1 MRKEE
6 NKITASTRLP
16 LQRSYV
22 NGSYLS
28 NQSGDTFVTRY
39 PGNDQPVCEIE
50 IAGQAEID
58 AAVQGGLDAFESWSQ
73 TSAVER
79 SVSALGNTGQP
90 VPIL

>member
-22 NGSYLS
+22 NGAYLS
-28 NQSGDTFVTRY
+28 NQSGDTFVTCY

-50 IAGQAEID
+50 IAGQVEID
-58 AAVQGGLDAFESWSQ
+58 DAVQGASDAFESWS
-73 TSAVER
+73 
-79 SVSALGNTGQP
+79 
-90 VPIL
+90 